1 MAIFDAADETMEG
14 LPGVA
19 RDQLYLGALAKLLD
33 GQDDNLLLAVGQQ
46 GRADQRLQ
54 LAEQLAQANQ
64 RVMQRQQQSMPPLY
78 GQRPPA
84 QVEEP
89 AQEEDYSTPTPDPAI
104 FARRA
109 EMSQVPGVLVEGGVP
124 RPRPP
129 PPPRGTGLDDLSA
142 PGLEGEMIYDDNETG
157 NLGVVKDGQFVLK
170 KAAMRGKIS
179 AALRN
184 MGESPTDSPEEGVP
198 QGRYTV
204 QALDRSGAFG
214 AGFGQGLTMEFADDW
229 AKDKQAYRAFVKK
242 AAEAYPSD
250 YYAGKVAGALGTS
263 LMPAG
268 WLLKGGL
275 GVLKL
280 AGAGALVGGSTGAVE
295 SLGEWESD
303 PNRSKSENAWDA
315 AGRMGSGG
323 MTGAA
328 WGAGTPFIYGGGNA
342 VARRRAQGV
351 RLVEPRRQERLA
363 QGRGSA
369 ARAWHR
375 SGRPGQTADR
385 GRSAAGAQTKRHQ
398 ARPAGRCAGWH
409 ATRRKDRYQGG
420 ERREC
425 GPR

>member
-1 MAIFDAADETMEG
+1 M
-14 LPGVA
+14 
-19 RDQLYLGALAKLLD
+19 AKLLD

-64 RVMQRQQQSMPPLY
+64 RVMQRQQQQQQSMPPLY

-84 QVEEP
+84 QEEEP
-89 AQEEDYSTPTPDPAI
+89 AQGEDWSATPGPAI
-104 FARRA
+104 FARPA
-109 EMSQVPGVLVEGGVP
+109 ETSQVPGVLVEGGVP

-129 PPPRGTGLDDLSA
+129 PPPRGTRLDDLSA
-142 PGLEGEMIYDDNETG
+142 PGLEGEMVYDNETG

-184 MGESPTDSPEEGVP
+184 MRESPTDSPKEGVP

-280 AGAGALVGGSTGAVE
+280 AGAGALVGGSKGPWNSWASGKAT
-295 SLGEWESD
+295 
-303 PNRSKSENAWDA
+303 PTA
-315 AGRMGSGG
+315 ASRRMPG
-323 MTGAA
+323 M
-328 WGAGTPFIYGGGNA
+328 
-342 VARRRAQGV
+342 RRA
-351 RLVEPRRQERLA
+351 EWA
-363 QGRGSA
+363 
-369 ARAWHR
+369 
-375 SGRPGQTADR
+375 
-385 GRSAAGAQTKRHQ
+385 
-398 ARPAGRCAGWH
+398 PAG
-409 ATRRKDRYQGG
+409 
-420 ERREC
+420 
-425 GPR
+425 